1 LKNKIVNI
9 LKGRFLVDDEDAVK
23 NWSFIGFS
31 VLLLL
36 VMIASSHHAE
46 KKVYA
51 IGGLDK
57 KVKELRSEYVDLR
70 SQLMKLKMESKIAIK
85 MKKRGLKSS
94 DVPPKKIRVITK

>member
-1 LKNKIVNI
+1 MKNKLLNI
-9 LKGRFLVDDEDAVK
+9 LKGRFLVDDDAI
-23 NWSFIGFS
+23 NSWRFIGFS
-31 VLLLL
+31 VLLVL

-51 IGGLDK
+51 IGDLDK

-70 SQLMKLKMESKIAIK
+70 SQLMKLKMESKVSIK
-85 MKKRGLKSS
+85 MNKRGLKSS